1 MCFNII
7 LFKYTGPSLQ
17 NCCSS
22 NIFCSKTFLYLS
34 LLIHFQTNY
43 CILNLADAKHVQEIS
58 PDFLILYYLRCLICC
73 AVDSQSLPSCS
84 TICRCVF
91 FCFLFW
97 WMSAHLYFWESLY
110 PVKSQICCQISFF
123 SGLLLPCPNF
133 FLKDIAAIK
142 FKTLKYI
149 FMK

>member
-91 FCFLFW
+91 FVFCFGECLSIFTSEKVCIQSSLR
-97 WMSAHLYFWESLY
+97 SAARSL
-110 PVKSQICCQISFF
+110 
-123 SGLLLPCPNF
+123 F
-133 FLKDIAAIK
+133 FLA
-142 FKTLKYI
+142 FCCPVPTS
-149 FMK
+149 F